1 MRVNTIARVAPL
13 FLFAFAFTALA
24 GLTGCGV
31 SGPRTLP
38 QQSLVARAWAGREP
52 MPTTRGE
59 AVVAF
64 AWAQVGHRYCW
75 GGLGPS
81 CFDCS
86 GLVDRAWGSVGVRVP
101 RTTGEIAS
109 TLPEVALSDVRM
121 GDILWWPGH
130 VGLYA
135 GNGWVIDALDTPHG
149 VVRRAATTP
158 YRAFRPVSEWSYA
171 PDAKYATSR

>member
-1 MRVNTIARVAPL
+1 MRVITIAGVAS
-13 FLFAFAFTALA
+13 FAVAAA
-24 GLTGCGV
+24 GCAPA
-31 SGPRTLP
+31 SRNLP
-38 QQSLVARAWAGREP
+38 PQSLVARAWAGREP
-52 MPTTRGE
+52 APTPRGE

-86 GLVDRAWGSVGVRVP
+86 GLVDRAWATVGVRVP
-101 RTTGEIAS
+101 RTTGEIAAE
-109 TLPEVALSDVRM
+109 LPEVPLGDVRM

-135 GNGWVIDALDTPHG
+135 GNGWVIDALDTPQG
-149 VVRRAATTP
+149 VVRRPASTP
-158 YRAFRPVSEWSYA
+158 YRAFRPPTEWRQLATASY
-171 PDAKYATSR
+171 

>member
-1 MRVNTIARVAPL
+1 MRSMRVITIA
-13 FLFAFAFTALA
+13 FASSLAALA
-24 GLTGCGV
+24 GCA
-31 SGPRTLP
+31 SPARMLP
-38 QQSLVARAWAGREP
+38 QQSLVARAYAGGEP
-52 MPTTRGE
+52 APTLRGE

-86 GLVDRAWGSVGVRVP
+86 GLVDRAWGSIGVRVP

-109 TLPEVALSDVRM
+109 QLPEVPLGDVRM

-130 VGLYA
+130 
-135 GNGWVIDALDTPHG
+135 
-149 VVRRAATTP
+149 
-158 YRAFRPVSEWSYA
+158 
-171 PDAKYATSR
+171 